1 MSGLIVHLVHFCPVQ
16 ITKQFSILI
25 FGIEIFV
32 SMCYFDI
39 FCALPPL
46 VLSDILGCRP
56 VVLPE
61 VLYVVIYENSIEK
74 EQDS

>member
-39 FCALPPL
+39 LICF
-46 VLSDILGCRP
+46 
-56 VVLPE
+56 
-61 VLYVVIYENSIEK
+61 IYENSIEK